1 MKDEMKFE
9 QCDYKVIYFLL
20 ITLNI
25 KCAKSLDVQVVHTFN
40 LIFVN
45 FKHSAS
51 SFLAHTSDIDDLLEG
66 LDGVLEDWL
75 DRLHDTESSLH
86 IVDLW
91 LHTLDG
97 LHLSGDLNEWLSI
110 IESLE
115 DSGGEGLL
123 DVLDGGG
130 LGNGGIGITSGL
142 RSLGGGEGGLE
153 VNEELVFV
161 HVLEVNG
168 GNGGDESSGEFHLV
182 NLLIIKICTSNTHKL
197 PI

>member
-1 MKDEMKFE
+1 MIPPPTPRESGFGIARSL
-9 QCDYKVIYFLL
+9 KVSQSDACRI
-20 ITLNI
+20 
-25 KCAKSLDVQVVHTFN
+25 CCHGSQED
-40 LIFVN
+40 
-45 FKHSAS
+45 SWC
-51 SFLAHTSDIDDLLEG
+51 SFLAHTSDINDLLEG

-75 DRLHDTESSLH
+75 NRLHDTESSLH

-130 LGNGGIGITSGL
+130 LGNKCK
-142 RSLGGGEGGLE
+142 
-153 VNEELVFV
+153 
-161 HVLEVNG
+161 
-168 GNGGDESSGEFHLV
+168 ESPPL
-182 NLLIIKICTSNTHKL
+182 
-197 PI
+197 